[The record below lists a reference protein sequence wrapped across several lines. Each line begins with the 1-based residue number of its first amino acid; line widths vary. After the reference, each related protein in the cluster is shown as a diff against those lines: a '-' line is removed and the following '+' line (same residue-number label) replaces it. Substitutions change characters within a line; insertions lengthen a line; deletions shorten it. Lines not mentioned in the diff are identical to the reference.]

1 MALDPDSIVQ
11 QGIGLSL
18 LTLKSFTPV
27 IIFSDSDFKSSH
39 NKNDYTCV
47 MDSTLTIT
55 RPRSRITS
63 HFVIQFW
70 KVFNVHVNDIYTCL
84 ITINTLAYLIY
95 LWKKFLIS
103 NENISEN
110 FILFLLLLFIIV
122 WSSWFLFNFNF
133 KKESKELYVVISCFL
148 SLYCMFT
155 VISNDNP
162 DKTKTS
168 ASVTDSRVQTADI
181 YFKYEIFYTIWL
193 KIIFKKD

>member
-55 RPRSRITS
+55 RPRELPSRITS

-70 KVFNVHVNDIYTCL
+70 KVFNVHVNDNLYVFRTCL

-95 LWKKFLIS
+95 LRRF
-103 NENISEN
+103 
-110 FILFLLLLFIIV
+110 F
-122 WSSWFLFNFNF
+122 FNF
-133 KKESKELYVVISCFL
+133 KWKYIRKFDFVFVIIIYYCMVITISILKRILRTLCCFL
-148 SLYCMFT
+148 F
-155 VISNDNP
+155 
-162 DKTKTS
+162 
-168 ASVTDSRVQTADI
+168 
-181 YFKYEIFYTIWL
+181 F
-193 KIIFKKD
+193 IIILHVHCDF

>member
-1 MALDPDSIVQ
+1 MTFEVTWWVHMALDPDSIVQ

-27 IIFSDSDFKSSH
+27 IIFSHNLNMWFDFKSSH

-55 RPRSRITS
+55 RPRELPSRITS

-70 KVFNVHVNDIYTCL
+70 KVFNVHVNDNLCVFRTCL

-95 LWKKFLIS
+95 LRKFFLIS

-110 FILFLLLLFIIV
+110 LILFLL
-122 WSSWFLFNFNF
+122 
-133 KKESKELYVVISCFL
+133 
-148 SLYCMFT
+148 
-155 VISNDNP
+155 
-162 DKTKTS
+162 
-168 ASVTDSRVQTADI
+168 
-181 YFKYEIFYTIWL
+181 
-193 KIIFKKD
+193 